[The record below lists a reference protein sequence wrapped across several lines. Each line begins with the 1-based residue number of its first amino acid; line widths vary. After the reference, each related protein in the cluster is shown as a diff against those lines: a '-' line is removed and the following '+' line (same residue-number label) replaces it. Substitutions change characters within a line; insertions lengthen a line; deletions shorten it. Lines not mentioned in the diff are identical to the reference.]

1 MIFYAT
7 ALSGYSAKVRI
18 VLIAKGVSYGE
29 REPPDGYRSAAY
41 RALVPMGTLPA
52 LDDDGFVLSESEAIN
67 EYLEERFPAPPLLPA
82 TPAARAHVRVL
93 ARFHDLYLEPP
104 VRALFPHVSPLR
116 RDPAVVA
123 ARMAE
128 LQQRINQLATLAK
141 PAPYLAGESLSLADC
156 GFAVTLPLAEMLAAA
171 LGETLALPRA
181 IAQWQALLA
190 RHVAVESAL
199 SAWRPATVQWIA
211 ARLAAT
217 T

>member
-1 MIFYAT
+1 MILYAT

-18 VLIAKGVSYGE
+18 VLIAKGVSFEE

-67 EYLEERFPAPPLLPA
+67 EYLEERFPAPPMLPA
-82 TPAARAHVRVL
+82 TPAARAHVRLL

-104 VRALFPHVSPLR
+104 VRALFPQMSPLQ

-128 LQQRINQLATLAK
+128 LRQRIEQLATLAK
-141 PAPYLAGESLSLADC
+141 PAAYLAGESLCLADC
-156 GFAVTLPLAEMLAAA
+156 GYAVTLPLAEMLSVA
-171 LGETLALPRA
+171 LGEALALPPA
-181 IAQWQALLA
+181 IAQWQAVLA
-190 RHVAVESAL
+190 RHAAVERAL
-199 SAWRPATVQWIA
+199 QDWRPATEHWIA
-211 ARLAAT
+211 ARLAT
-217 T
+217 TT

>member
-7 ALSGYSAKVRI
+7 ALSSYSAKVRI
-18 VLIAKGVSYGE
+18 VLIAKGVSVEE

-52 LDDDGFVLSESEAIN
+52 LNDDGFVLSESEAIN

-82 TPAARAHVRVL
+82 TPAARAQVRFL

-104 VRALFPHVSPLR
+104 VRSLFPHVSPLR

-128 LQQRINQLATLAK
+128 LRQRIGQLATLAK
-141 PAPYLAGESLSLADC
+141 PAPYLAGENLSLADC
-156 GFAVTLPLAEMLAAA
+156 GYAVTLPLADMLATA
-171 LGETLALPRA
+171 LGETLALPPA

-190 RHVAVESAL
+190 RHTAIERAL
-199 SAWRPATVQWIA
+199 SAWRPATVQWIT